1 MQKSP
6 TSYRLQLAE
15 QQKDVKNGKVRV
27 AQKQGWKEIKRNVA
41 LVDLN
46 FMYVR
51 LICELQNAAVFTVL
65 CVRSE
70 KISSSLNITLTLND
84 IPPMVDGDSKTR
96 NAFTEESCIAIRA
109 VKSSNLYHPSMCR
122 MKNADGRWRHMIL
135 CFAALNVNFVIQRGL
150 IYCCL
155 MYTRKS

>member
-84 IPPMVDGDSKTR
+84 IPPMVDGDSKTQKCFYR
-96 NAFTEESCIAIRA
+96 RILHSNKSCEEL
-109 VKSSNLYHPSMCR
+109 KSLSSIHVQNEE
-122 MKNADGRWRHMIL
+122 RWRKMAAHDSVFC
-135 CFAALNVNFVIQRGL
+135 CFK
-150 IYCCL
+150 C
-155 MYTRKS
+155 